1 MSPELIGLLFAGLTL
16 YSFFFVRRAAD
27 VQQTWLLP
35 FMYRIHVP
43 NVLDTLTDEE
53 HESIHDQI
61 DAFNVRIL
69 LVLVA
74 TVIASGSM
82 LLFLLL
88 LFNGGDPTVAGYITS
103 FAFAFVGANYD
114 LNTKIIQWVSASENE
129 LLARV
134 LQNKADA
141 GGFDTLGEYLQAEND
156 KMFEEAFEEM
166 NRIADEFME
175 VAEEIGFD
183 PDKDYEESEE
193 TIEEFYSIMDQA
205 QEIMREKYPD
215 HINPVEK

>member
-1 MSPELIGLLFAGLTL
+1 VSPELIGLLFAGLAL

-35 FMYRIHVP
+35 FLYRIHAP
-43 NVLDTLTDEE
+43 NVLETLTDDE

-61 DAFNVRIL
+61 DGFNVRIL
-69 LVLVA
+69 LVFA
-74 TVIASGSM
+74 AAVIATGSM

-205 QEIMREKYPD
+205 QEIMCEKYPD

>member
-1 MSPELIGLLFAGLTL
+1 
-16 YSFFFVRRAAD
+16 
-27 VQQTWLLP
+27 
-35 FMYRIHVP
+35 
-43 NVLDTLTDEE
+43 
-53 HESIHDQI
+53 
-61 DAFNVRIL
+61 
-69 LVLVA
+69 VLVA